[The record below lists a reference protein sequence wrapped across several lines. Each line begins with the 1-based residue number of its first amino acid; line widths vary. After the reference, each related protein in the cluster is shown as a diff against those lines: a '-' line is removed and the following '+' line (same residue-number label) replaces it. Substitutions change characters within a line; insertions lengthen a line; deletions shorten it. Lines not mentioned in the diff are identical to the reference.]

1 MASSKSLVCA
11 HDWHVT
17 ANGITYDFGC
27 IYANRG
33 LCISLPS
40 PQHHLWHQFNQNYCR
55 MSVWRKK
62 ECCNHQYFG
71 QRGNTFLDQCYELLC
86 FILHNVADL
95 RHGWITLAFPPARKN
110 VETRHKKWH
119 KWETHQSVNPYGMA
133 QITTWSIENT
143 HLDPLLYPCLS
154 KWNHALFNFYFL
166 DFCHS
171 CVPIQYRYK
180 CNHPLNLPEQ
190 LSYTYTED

>member
-1 MASSKSLVCA
+1 MHTEGCAFPSL
-11 HDWHVT
+11 
-17 ANGITYDFGC
+17 FP
-27 IYANRG
+27 
-33 LCISLPS
+33 CISYGTGSFETIAGCLFERRRS
-40 PQHHLWHQFNQNYCR
+40 AVVLKTFIIESNI
-55 MSVWRKK
+55 
-62 ECCNHQYFG
+62 
-71 QRGNTFLDQCYELLC
+71 FLDQCYELLC

-143 HLDPLLYPCLS
+143 HLDQLLYPCLS

-171 CVPIQYRYK
+171 CVLIQYRYK